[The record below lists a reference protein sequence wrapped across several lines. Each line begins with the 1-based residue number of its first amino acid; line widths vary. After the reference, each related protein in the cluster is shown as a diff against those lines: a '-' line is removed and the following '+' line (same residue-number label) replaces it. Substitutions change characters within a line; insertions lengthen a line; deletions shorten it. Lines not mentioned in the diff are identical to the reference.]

1 MLKQENNE
9 VKRKNKKKS
18 CITAIILVLM
28 SSILIVK
35 IIYDNNSKKFNPF
48 KEISVDQV
56 EKIDICFVTE
66 GMYYDNINDADQ
78 VSSLMNYLNE
88 LEFKSTDEY
97 APNNTPDNG
106 ITVVLK
112 NGDKLGMS
120 IYGAEIAFLYPIEKY
135 PDNCK
140 LYGYNPKEF
149 VNLCKNLNLSEM
161 KSNDK

>member
-1 MLKQENNE
+1 MKEFVISEAKTETAVLVGLITPQQSEAKANE
-9 VKRKNKKKS
+9 
-18 CITAIILVLM
+18 
-28 SSILIVK
+28 
-35 IIYDNNSKKFNPF
+35 
-48 KEISVDQV
+48 
-56 EKIDICFVTE
+56 
-66 GMYYDNINDADQ
+66 
-78 VSSLMNYLNE
+78 YLNE